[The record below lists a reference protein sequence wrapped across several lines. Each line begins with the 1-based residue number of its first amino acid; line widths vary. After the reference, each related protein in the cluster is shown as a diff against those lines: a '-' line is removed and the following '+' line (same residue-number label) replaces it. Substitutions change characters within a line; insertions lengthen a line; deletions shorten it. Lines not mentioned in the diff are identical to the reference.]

1 MTMTVTNKSRIVQV
15 FSQAFL
21 NPKKEQTET
30 FKEDYKK
37 SLEHIRELAQDYKN
51 PQNQYE
57 LSQIMTY
64 VIDSLIKFRTNY
76 LDYIGDV
83 QRTGYKERPQFK
95 YRTQEVEAFWQAVAT
110 TADASRV
117 GFAYEG
123 LKTEALTAMPVAEWI
138 EIADGRYDF
147 GLLVEDVLNQFDIKI
162 AQKVQGTLYS
172 AMNGI
177 GTTNYASGNGINQQ
191 VFDEL
196 LSAMMRF
203 GGGCAI
209 VGDFEA
215 LQKLPNLTGI
225 SGQVSDNIID
235 EFNRNGVI
243 GTYKGAQVVKLVNP
257 YVGLNGFD
265 TALNRGYIY
274 IVPNVRPDMK
284 TLKLWFRGGISS
296 VPMQQDIDDLS
307 YKMRFDQLF
316 GAGVV
321 GVDKIRQ
328 PIAIYEDTT
337 LSS

>member
-1 MTMTVTNKSRIVQV
+1 MAVSKNSRVVQV
-15 FSQAFL
+15 FSQAYL
-21 NPKKEQTET
+21 NPKQQFTET

-37 SLEHIRELAQDYKN
+37 SLDFIKELAQDIKN

-64 VIDSLIKFRTNY
+64 IIDSLIKFRTNY
-76 LDYIGDV
+76 LDVVGDV
-83 QRTGYKERPQFK
+83 ARTGYQERPQFK
-95 YRTQEVEAFWQAVAT
+95 YRTQEVEAYWQAIT
-110 TADASRV
+110 STADASRI
-117 GFAYEG
+117 GFAYEP
-123 LKTEALTAMPVAEWI
+123 LKAEALSSIPIAEWI

-147 GLLVEDVLNQFDIKI
+147 GMMIEDVMNQFDIKI
-162 AQKVQGTLYS
+162 AQKVQGTLYA
-172 AMNGI
+172 AMQGLPSP
-177 GTTNYASGNGINQQ
+177 NYGSGNGVVAN

-196 LSAMMRF
+196 LNAMVRF

-215 LQKLPNLTGI
+215 LQKLPNLTTI
-225 SGQVSDNIID
+225 SGGTSDSIID
-235 EFNRNGVI
+235 EVNRNGVI
-243 GTYKGAQVVKLVNP
+243 GTYKGAAVVRLVNS

-284 TLKLWFRGGISS
+284 TLKLWFRGGIDSMS
-296 VPMQQDIDDLS
+296 EQSFEDKS
-307 YKMRFDQLF
+307 YRMRFDQLF

-321 GVDKIRQ
+321 GVNKIRQ
-328 PIAIYEDTT
+328 PIAIYEDTS